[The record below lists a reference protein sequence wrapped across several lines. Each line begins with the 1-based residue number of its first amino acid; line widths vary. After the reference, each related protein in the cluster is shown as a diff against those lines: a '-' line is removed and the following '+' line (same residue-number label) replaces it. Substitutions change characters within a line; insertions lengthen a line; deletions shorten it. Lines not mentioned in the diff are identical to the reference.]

1 MCKCAF
7 CLNILKF
14 LMTQFTWSEEDIS
27 VSIIKKKGIKHL
39 EMAFYKYLIRAFPER
54 KCFLVRYLTM
64 CWFKKFFVSAF

>member
-27 VSIIKKKGIKHL
+27 VSIIKKNG
-39 EMAFYKYLIRAFPER
+39 
-54 KCFLVRYLTM
+54 
-64 CWFKKFFVSAF
+64 